1 MENNKGNEKDTR
13 IVALSNIGKVRKNN
27 EDATF
32 GCITKFGT
40 LLLVA
45 DGMGGHRKGDVASK
59 MVSDC
64 FAIAFGDYKKPFNF
78 RRTRKFRRKTLKNAN
93 RRIYR
98 MSLSRKEYSQMGTTS
113 TVALTYDKGTFVQCV
128 GDSRCYTYS
137 AETGLRQVSEDQSYA
152 ALLFKEGRINRTERK
167 NLPQRNYLLN
177 AVGINRKIVNAEEY
191 NIPNDYD
198 YILACSDGLYNRVSD
213 DDIASILATPWTIKE
228 KADALRKKA
237 LDNGGRDNIAVVLT
251 RNPEKNK

>member
-1 MENNKGNEKDTR
+1 
-13 IVALSNIGKVRKNN
+13 
-27 EDATF
+27 
-32 GCITKFGT
+32 
-40 LLLVA
+40 
-45 DGMGGHRKGDVASK
+45 
-59 MVSDC
+59 
-64 FAIAFGDYKKPFNF
+64 
-78 RRTRKFRRKTLKNAN
+78 
-93 RRIYR
+93 
-98 MSLSRKEYSQMGTTS
+98 MGTTS
-113 TVALTYDKGTFVQCV
+113 IVALIYDKGTFVQCV

-137 AETGLRQVSEDQSYA
+137 PETGLRQVSEDQSYA

-213 DDIASILATPWTIKE
+213 DDIASILATPWTVKE